1 MDLHENFSV
10 KVAKTF
16 EEQLIILQ
24 NRGVLVEDSECA
36 INTLQRVNYYRLVAY
51 GLTLKNSSN
60 SDTYM
65 EGTTF
70 SKLVSLYEFD
80 KKLRQLLI
88 GALESVEIAFRTH
101 IAYHHAHNYSPL
113 GYENPAHFQDPTY
126 HERFIK
132 NLERF
137 YDENK
142 TELFIIHHRKKYDGV
157 FPFWVAIEVLS
168 FSTLSMLFKN
178 LLHHDKLFISKT
190 YYNVHYKYT
199 ESWLHTLATIR
210 NVCAHHGRLYGKKL
224 PISPQLFKKQRKK
237 IRSNSLFAAIIVL
250 FKLLNE
256 KDRNILLISLQALI
270 DEYKEYINL
279 SDIGFTHDWE
289 SIIEDLK

>member
-1 MDLHENFSV
+1 M
-10 KVAKTF
+10 
-16 EEQLIILQ
+16 
-24 NRGVLVEDSECA
+24 
-36 INTLQRVNYYRLVAY
+36 QRVNYYRLVAY
-51 GLTLKNSSN
+51 GLTLKCSPNSN
-60 SDTYM
+60 IYI

-80 KKLRQLLI
+80 KKLRQLLL
-88 GALESVEIAFRTH
+88 GALESIEVAFRTH
-101 IAYHHAHNYSPL
+101 IAYHHAHEYSPL
-113 GYENPAHFQDPTY
+113 GYENPSYFQDPTY

-132 NLERF
+132 NLDRF

-157 FPFWVAIEVLS
+157 FPFWVAVEVLS

-178 LLHHDKLFISKT
+178 LLHEDKLLISKT

-199 ESWLHTLATIR
+199 ESWLHTLTTIR

-224 PISPQLFKKQRKK
+224 TISPLLFNKVKNHIQ
-237 IRSNSLFAAIIVL
+237 SNSLFAAIIVL

-256 KDRNILLISLQALI
+256 KDRNILLISLHALI

-279 SDIGFTHDWE
+279 FDMGFPHDWE
-289 SIIEDLK
+289 SIIMDLK